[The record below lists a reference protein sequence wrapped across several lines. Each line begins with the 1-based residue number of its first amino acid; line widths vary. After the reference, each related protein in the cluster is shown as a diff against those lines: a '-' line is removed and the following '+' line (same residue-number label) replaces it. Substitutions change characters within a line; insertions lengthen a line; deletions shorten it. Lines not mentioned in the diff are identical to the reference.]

1 MEPLMILCRWMVD
14 MVRGT
19 SGGPTLDAKIDSA
32 GRQVIIAA
40 PTRSA
45 YKQIVESVRD
55 LTTRSAILSGN
66 LENLVTEQ
74 AVYMQNRSLFIP
86 SAAAPS
92 NTNTHSATAGGK

>member
-1 MEPLMILCRWMVD
+1 MFLYTFRWMVD

-32 GRQVIIAA
+32 GKQVIIAA

-74 AVYMQNRSLFIP
+74 AIYMQNRSLFIP
-86 SAAAPS
+86 SAAP
-92 NTNTHSATAGGK
+92 TNAGGK